1 MFFVIFKFR
10 AKKLIILTHPT
21 IRSLCPAPSGCYG
34 FWCCPCLACTVSGQ
48 FGENRCLPLC
58 DMCSPAVLS
67 ACGIPLFVPPAALSL
82 RAAMRN
88 RYGIKGSICKDIAIS
103 CFCSWCS
110 WCQMHRE
117 IKHRKKAPIVVTVQ
131 QPTVLQM
138 QPAPVMMA
146 AYPPQAAFVNYSG
159 TVTIPQ

>member
-1 MFFVIFKFR
+1 MAAQPLAHWK
-10 AKKLIILTHPT
+10 
-21 IRSLCPAPSGCYG
+21 SGLCDCFEDVNTCCYG
-34 FWCCPCLACTVSGQ
+34 FWCCPCLACTVSGR

-58 DMCSPAVLS
+58 DICGPAILT
-67 ACGIPLFVPPAALSL
+67 AFGIPLCVPPAALAL

-88 RYGIKGSICKDIAIS
+88 RYGIKGSICKDIAVS

-117 IKHRKKAPIVVTVQ
+117 LKHCEETPTVVTVQ
-131 QPTVLQM
+131 HQNVMQM

-146 AYPPQAAFVNYSG
+146 PVYPASAAFVNYPG
-159 TVTIPQ
+159 VITMQY